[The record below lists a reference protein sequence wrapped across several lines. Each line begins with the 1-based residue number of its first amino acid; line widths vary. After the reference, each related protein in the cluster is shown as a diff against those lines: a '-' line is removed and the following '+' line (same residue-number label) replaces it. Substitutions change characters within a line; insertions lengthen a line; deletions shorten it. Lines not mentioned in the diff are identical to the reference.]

1 MSGNIRTGKK
11 DDGDRSMNLTFGIVT
26 YSGHD
31 GTDNIPK
38 VNQIID
44 AIEQE
49 NIPEYEII
57 IVGDFAWERKNTRV
71 IKFDET
77 VKKGWITRKKN
88 IITEEANHDIIVY
101 THDYIRPVRGFYRGW
116 LKFGDDW
123 DIAMNVVKNHN
134 GARYRDWVVLD
145 DPRVKPGWI
154 QEEPWCPPGGKI
166 REGRS
171 FFPSYDYKDTKYMY
185 ISGAYWVAKKSV
197 MEEEPLNEDVVW
209 GQAEDVEWSDRVR
222 EKYKYVMN
230 TCSAVE
236 LTHFKDPILPTFD
249 HYLMSNS
256 YIRKDLV
263 A

>member
-154 QEEPWCPPGGKI
+154 QEQPWCPPGGKI

>member
-1 MSGNIRTGKK
+1 MKF
-11 DDGDRSMNLTFGIVT
+11 TFGIVT

-31 GTDNIPK
+31 GTDNMPK

-49 NIPEYEII
+49 EIPEYEII
-57 IVGDFAWERKNTRV
+57 IVGDYADSRNNTRV

-88 IITEEANHDIIVY
+88 IITEEAKHDIIVY
-101 THDYIRPVRGFYRGW
+101 THDYIRPVKGFYKGW

-123 DIAMNVVKNHN
+123 DIAMNVVRNYD
-134 GARYRDWVVLD
+134 GTRFRDWVVLD
-145 DPRVKPGWI
+145 DPRVKPSWT
-154 QEEPWCPPGGKI
+154 QTEPWCSSGKL
-166 REGRS
+166 RAGKS
-171 FFPSYDYKDTKYMY
+171 HLPSYIYKDTQYMY
-185 ISGAYWVAKKSV
+185 ISGGYWVAKKSV
-197 MEEEPLNEDVVW
+197 MQNEPLDEDIVW

-230 TCSAVE
+230 TYSAVE
-236 LTHFKDPILPTFD
+236 LTHQKDPILPTFD
-249 HYLMSNS
+249 HYFMSNS
-256 YIRKDLV
+256 YINKDLL

>member
-1 MSGNIRTGKK
+1 MNI
-11 DDGDRSMNLTFGIVT
+11 TFGIVT

>member
-1 MSGNIRTGKK
+1 MK
-11 DDGDRSMNLTFGIVT
+11 LTFGIVT

-31 GTDNIPK
+31 GTDNVPK

-44 AIEQE
+44 AIEEE

-88 IITEEANHDIIVY
+88 IITEEAKHDIIVY
-101 THDYIRPVRGFYRGW
+101 THDYIRPVRGFYKGW

-123 DIAMNVVKNHN
+123 DIAMNVVKNYN

-145 DPRVKPGWI
+145 DPRVKPGWV
-154 QEEPWCPPGGKI
+154 QKEPWCPPGGKI

-171 FFPSYDYKDTKYMY
+171 FFPPYDYKDTKYMY
-185 ISGAYWVAKKSV
+185 ISGGYWVAKKHV
-197 MEEEPLNEDVVW
+197 MQEEPLNEDVVW
-209 GQAEDVEWSDRVR
+209 GQAEDVEWSDRIR

-230 TCSAVE
+230 THSAVE
-236 LTHFKDPILPTFD
+236 LTHYKDPILPAVA
-249 HYLMSNS
+249 HYLMSNT
-256 YIRKDLV
+256 YIRRDLST
-263 A
+263 

>member
-1 MSGNIRTGKK
+1 MNI
-11 DDGDRSMNLTFGIVT
+11 TFGIVT

-57 IVGDFAWERKNTRV
+57 VVGDFAWERKNTRV

-77 VKKGWITRKKN
+77 VKTGWSTRKKN
-88 IITEEANHDIIVY
+88 IITEKAKHDIIVY

-123 DIAMNVVKNHN
+123 DIAMNVVKNYN
-134 GARYRDWVVLD
+134 GARFRDWVVLD
-145 DPRVKPGWI
+145 DPRVKPGWL
-154 QEEPWCPPGGKI
+154 QEEPWCPPGGKL

-171 FFPSYDYKDTKYMY
+171 FFPSYDYKDTQYMY
-185 ISGAYWVAKKSV
+185 ISGGYWIAKKHV
-197 MEEEPLNEDVVW
+197 MQEEPLNEDIVW
-209 GQAEDVEWSDRVR
+209 GQAEDVEWSDRIR
-222 EKYKYVMN
+222 EKYRYVMN
-230 TCSAVE
+230 THSAVQ
-236 LTHFKDPILPTFD
+236 LDHYKDPILPSFD

-256 YIRKDLV
+256 YIRKDLST
-263 A
+263 

>member
-1 MSGNIRTGKK
+1 MNI
-11 DDGDRSMNLTFGIVT
+11 TFGIVT

-57 IVGDFAWERKNTRV
+57 VVGDFAWERKNTRV

>member
-1 MSGNIRTGKK
+1 MKF
-11 DDGDRSMNLTFGIVT
+11 TFGIVT

-31 GTDNIPK
+31 GTDNLPR

-49 NIPEYEII
+49 EIPEYEII
-57 IVGDFAWERKNTRV
+57 IVGDYAARANKTRV
-71 IKFDET
+71 IEFDET

-88 IITEEANHDIIVY
+88 IITEEAKHDIIVY
-101 THDYIRPVRGFYRGW
+101 THDYIRPVRGFYKGW

-123 DIAMNVVKNHN
+123 DIAMNVVKNYN

-145 DPRVKPGWI
+145 DPRIKPGWV
-154 QEEPWCPPGGKI
+154 QKEPWCPPEGKT

-171 FFPSYDYKDTKYMY
+171 FFPSYDYKDTEYMY
-185 ISGAYWVAKKSV
+185 ISGGYWVAKKHV
-197 MEEEPLNEDVVW
+197 MQEEPLNEDVVW
-209 GQAEDVEWSDRVR
+209 GQAEDVEWSDRIR

-230 TCSAVE
+230 THSAVE
-236 LTHFKDPILPTFD
+236 LTHYKDPILPVFD

-256 YIRKDLV
+256 YIRKDLR

>member
-1 MSGNIRTGKK
+1 MK
-11 DDGDRSMNLTFGIVT
+11 LTFGIVT

-31 GTDNIPK
+31 GTDNLPR

-49 NIPEYEII
+49 EIPEYEII
-57 IVGDFAWERKNTRV
+57 IVGDYAGSRNKTRV
-71 IKFDET
+71 VKFDET
-77 VKKGWITRKKN
+77 VKRGWITRKKN
-88 IITEEANHDIIVY
+88 IITEEAKHDIIVY
-101 THDYIRPVRGFYRGW
+101 THDYIRPVRGFYKGW

-123 DIAMNVVKNHN
+123 DIAMNVVKNYN

-145 DPRVKPGWI
+145 DPRVKPGWV
-154 QEEPWCPPGGKI
+154 QKEPWCPPEGKI
-166 REGRS
+166 REGKS

-185 ISGAYWVAKKSV
+185 ISGGYWVAKKHV
-197 MEEEPLNEDVVW
+197 MQEEPLNEDVVW
-209 GQAEDVEWSDRVR
+209 GQAEDVEWSDRIR

-230 TCSAVE
+230 THSAVQ
-236 LTHFKDPILPTFD
+236 LDHYKDPILPAFD

-256 YIRKDLV
+256 YIRKDLS